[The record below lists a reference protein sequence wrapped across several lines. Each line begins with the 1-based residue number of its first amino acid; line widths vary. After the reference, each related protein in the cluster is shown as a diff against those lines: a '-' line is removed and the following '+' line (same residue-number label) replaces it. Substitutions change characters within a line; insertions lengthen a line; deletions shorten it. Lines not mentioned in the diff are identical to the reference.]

1 MASNA
6 LGVKSQRTHA
16 AATLAS
22 RSGRMGAMIPDLATG
37 MSPSASDVASVSF
50 AEMNLGKRSMRRTS
64 LFAMAGSQLP
74 LLGHIFSCR

>member
-1 MASNA
+1 
-6 LGVKSQRTHA
+6 
-16 AATLAS
+16 
-22 RSGRMGAMIPDLATG
+22 MGAMIPDLATG